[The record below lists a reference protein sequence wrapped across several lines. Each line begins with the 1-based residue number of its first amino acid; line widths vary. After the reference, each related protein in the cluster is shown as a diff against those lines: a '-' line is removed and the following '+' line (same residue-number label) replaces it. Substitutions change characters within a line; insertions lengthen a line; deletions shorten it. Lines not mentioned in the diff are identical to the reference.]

1 VLEVV
6 QHGIEATV
14 QDVYGRHGYYSQGIP
29 PSGAQDGESL
39 GLANLLV
46 GNDKNEAGIEITLL
60 GPQIRF
66 RDGHAI
72 ALTGGD
78 LSPKVNGEPAPMWEA
93 FSVQKGDLLT
103 FGRIV
108 SGCRAYLAVAGG
120 IDVPDVLGS
129 KATYARGEIGG
140 HEGRPLRKGDTLPVG
155 KSKVRAADLV
165 GRRVKRD
172 RIPQYTN
179 RWELRAVIGI
189 ESYVYTDAGIKTFL
203 TTDWQVSSKI
213 DRVGYR
219 YTGPQLECVKRTPPF
234 GAGSDPTNVVDSGY
248 PVGSVHT
255 TGPGVEPILLP
266 NDAVSGGGFATIGTV
281 ITVDLDRVG
290 QSKTGDI
297 TRFRQVGVEE
307 GYRAWEERESH
318 LTESSIEQ
326 GR

>member
-1 VLEVV
+1 MLEVV

-14 QDVYGRHGYYSQGIP
+14 QDLYGRPGYYSQGIP
-29 PSGAQDGESL
+29 PSGAQDGTAL
-39 GLANLLV
+39 GLGNLLV
-46 GNDKNEAGIEITLL
+46 GNDKNEAGIEVTML

-66 RDGHAI
+66 AEDHVVAI
-72 ALTGGD
+72 TGAD
-78 LSPKVNGEPAPMWEA
+78 LSAKVNGNPAPLWEA
-93 FSVQKGDLLT
+93 FAAKKGDLLT
-103 FGRIV
+103 FGKIV

-120 IDVPDVLGS
+120 IDVPKVLGS

-140 HEGRPLRKGDTLPVG
+140 HEGRPLKKGDVLRVG
-155 KSKVRAADLV
+155 TPRAAAADLV
-165 GRRVKRD
+165 GSKVKPD
-172 RIPQYTN
+172 RIPRYSN
-179 RWELRAVIGI
+179 RWELRIVIGI
-189 ESYVYTDAGIKTFL
+189 ESYVYTEAGIDTFL

-219 YTGPQLECVKRTPPF
+219 YLGPQLECVTRTPPF

-281 ITVDLDRVG
+281 VTADLDRVG
-290 QSKTGDI
+290 QSKTGDV
-297 TRFRQVGVEE
+297 TRFRRVTIE
-307 GYRAWEERESH
+307 GGYDAWAEREN
-318 LTESSIEQ
+318 LMTESSIER

>member
-1 VLEVV
+1 MLEVV

-14 QDVYGRHGYYSQGIP
+14 QDLYGRPGFYSQGIP
-29 PSGAQDGESL
+29 PSGAQDGTSL

-66 RDGHAI
+66 QDGHTI

-78 LSPKVNGEPAPMWEA
+78 LSPKIDGAPAPMWE
-93 FSVQKGDLLT
+93 SVAVQPGSLLT
-103 FGRIV
+103 FGRIEN
-108 SGCRAYLAVAGG
+108 GCRAYLAVAGG
-120 IDVPDVLGS
+120 IDVPEVLGS

-140 HEGRPLRKGDTLPVG
+140 HEGRPLRKGDVLRVG
-155 KSKVRAADLV
+155 KSRSPADDLV

-172 RIPQYTN
+172 RVPRYSN
-179 RWELRAVIGI
+179 RWELRIVVGI

-203 TTDWQVSSKI
+203 TADWQVSSKI

-281 ITVDLDRVG
+281 VTVDLDRVG
-290 QSKTGDI
+290 QSKTGDVAH
-297 TRFRQVGVEE
+297 FKSVSVEA
-307 GYRAWEERESH
+307 GYRAWEERERL

>member
-1 VLEVV
+1 LLEVV

-14 QDVYGRHGYYSQGIP
+14 QDLYGRPGYYSQGIP
-29 PSGAQDGESL
+29 PSGAQDGTSL
-39 GLANLLV
+39 GLGNLLV

-66 RDGHAI
+66 REEHTV

-78 LSPKVNGEPAPMWEA
+78 LSPKFNGQPAPMWEA
-93 FSVQKGDLLT
+93 FAVRNGDLLT
-103 FGRIV
+103 FGRI
-108 SGCRAYLAVAGG
+108 SNGCRAYLAVAGG
-120 IDVPDVLGS
+120 IVVPEVLGS

-140 HEGRPLRKGDTLPVG
+140 HDGRPLRKGDVLSVG
-155 KSKVRAADLV
+155 KPKVPAADLV
-165 GRRVKRD
+165 GHRVKRD
-172 RIPQYTN
+172 RILRYTN
-179 RWELRAVIGI
+179 RWELRVVVGI
-189 ESYVYTDAGIKTFL
+189 ESYVYTDAGIRTFL
-203 TTDWQVSSKI
+203 TADWQVSSKI

-248 PVGSVHT
+248 PVGSIHT

-297 TRFRQVGVEE
+297 TRFKQVGIEE
-307 GYRAWEERESH
+307 GYRTWEEREAL
-318 LTESSIEQ
+318 LTESSIE
-326 GR
+326 